1 LAVAGSGASASTTGS
16 VADIQSKNTGARQVI
31 TLGEEEIFDV
41 SLSTFYVFDK
51 ENTAGHKA
59 RNSPGAVAA
68 VVMVAAV
75 AGVAVAAAAVAAG
88 QAARAV
94 DAAPAAHRGDIAAI
108 ARPRSLSTSLI
119 VAGSCG
125 WVFVN
130 PATLCFVRPVR

>member
-1 LAVAGSGASASTTGS
+1 MP
-16 VADIQSKNTGARQVI
+16 Q
-31 TLGEEEIFDV
+31 
-41 SLSTFYVFDK
+41 
-51 ENTAGHKA
+51 GHKA
-59 RNSPGAVAA
+59 GNSPGAVAA
-68 VVMVAAV
+68 VVMVAAVVTVAAV

-94 DAAPAAHRGDIAAI
+94 DAALAAHRGDIAAI

-125 WVFVN
+125 WVFVD